1 MRPSRLLLAPP
12 WLDQTVSFSV
22 EANFDVSHF
31 KGAKSLV
38 LSTTTW
44 FGGKND
50 FLGTCFVVVGSICLA
65 FGVGFLIKMAASPR
79 ALGDLKF
86 LQ

>member
-1 MRPSRLLLAPP
+1 V
-12 WLDQTVSFSV
+12 TFSV
-22 EANFDVSHF
+22 EANFDVSNF
-31 KGAKSLV
+31 KGTKSLV

-44 FGGKND
+44 FGGKNG
-50 FLGTCFVVVGSICLA
+50 FLGSCFVAVGSICLA
-65 FGVGFLIKMAASPR
+65 FGVGFLIKQAASPR